1 MTISGEECDVGR
13 RMRRERERGCDVK
26 ERGRDVGEEEWEGF
40 EELRMRVRH
49 INEGLSSL

>member
-1 MTISGEECDVGR
+1 MWGERDVGR
-13 RMRRERERGCDVK
+13 RTRRGRERTRRG
-26 ERGRDVGEEEWEGF
+26 EEWEGF